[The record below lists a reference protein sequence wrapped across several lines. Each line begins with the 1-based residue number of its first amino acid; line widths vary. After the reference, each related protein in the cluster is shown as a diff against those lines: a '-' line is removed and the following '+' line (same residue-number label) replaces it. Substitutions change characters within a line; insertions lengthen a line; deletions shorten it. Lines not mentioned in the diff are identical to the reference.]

1 MEPTDLGDDTRGK
14 RMRTTQGLQDWVTGG
29 AEGVSKRKKGRIW
42 REYAY
47 VLYLEVFCLFCFVLF
62 LFFELWLCAVEP
74 DMEKAEFPPTK
85 KDPVRV
91 GL

>member
-1 MEPTDLGDDTRGK
+1 MTGREREE
-14 RMRTTQGLQDWVTGG
+14 MRTTQGLQDWVTGY

-47 VLYLEVFCLFCFVLF
+47 FCLFCFVLV
-62 LFFELWLCAVEP
+62 LFFELWLCAMEP

-85 KDPVRV
+85 TDPVRV